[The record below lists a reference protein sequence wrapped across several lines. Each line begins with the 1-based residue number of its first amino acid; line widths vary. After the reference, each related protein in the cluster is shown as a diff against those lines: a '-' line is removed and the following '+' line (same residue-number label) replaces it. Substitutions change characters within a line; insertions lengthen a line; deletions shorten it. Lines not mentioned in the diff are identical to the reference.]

1 MINENSIYK
10 ISNGN
15 FFSGSPLNLRKEKYN
30 IETLE
35 KNIDTICV
43 KTCVNTQILTAE
55 FCVKY
60 VLNED
65 YMSCIEDT
73 YCLDIG
79 YVLRRQPHLTRE
91 DIMTEYSKINNGE
104 GYAHGI

>member
-1 MINENSIYK
+1 MNNSDS
-10 ISNGN
+10 ISD
-15 FFSGSPLNLRKEKYN
+15 SKSIPTIELNLHKYKYD

-60 VLNED
+60 ILNEE

-73 YCLDIG
+73 YCIDKG
-79 YVLRRQPHLTRE
+79 YVLRRQPHLTDE
-91 DIMTEYSKINNGE
+91 DIMREYAKINNGE
-104 GYAHGI
+104 GYEHGI

>member
-1 MINENSIYK
+1 MNN
-10 ISNGN
+10 NGID
-15 FFSGSPLNLRKEKYN
+15 SKGIPRIELNLRSNKYD

-35 KNIDTICV
+35 KNVDYINM

-60 VLNED
+60 ILNED

-73 YCLDIG
+73 YCIDKG
-79 YVLRRQPHLTRE
+79 YVLRRQPHLTNE
-91 DIMTEYSKINNGE
+91 DIMREYAKINNGE
-104 GYAHGI
+104 GYEHGI

>member
-1 MINENSIYK
+1 MNCQEEIDNSDLRIN
-10 ISNGN
+10 
-15 FFSGSPLNLRKEKYN
+15 KYD

-35 KNIDTICV
+35 RNV
-43 KTCVNTQILTAE
+43 NNLNMKTCVNTQVLTAE

-73 YCLDIG
+73 YCIDSG
-79 YVLRRQPHLTRE
+79 YVLKRQPHLTYAE
-91 DIMTEYSKINNGE
+91 ILHEYSKINDGK

>member
-1 MINENSIYK
+1 MEHK
-10 ISNGN
+10 ISDDKDISMNV
-15 FFSGSPLNLRKEKYN
+15 FNLRKYKYD

-35 KNIDTICV
+35 KNIGYICV

-60 VLNED
+60 ILNED
-65 YMSCIEDT
+65 FMSCVEDT
-73 YCLDIG
+73 YCIDKG
-79 YVLRRQPHLTRE
+79 YVLRRQPHLTDE
-91 DIMTEYSKINNGE
+91 DIMTEYAKINNGD

>member
-1 MINENSIYK
+1 MNIEPS
-10 ISNGN
+10 
-15 FFSGSPLNLRKEKYN
+15 LNLRQNKYD
-30 IETLE
+30 IATLIA
-35 KNIDTICV
+35 NVDQIDM
-43 KTCVNTQILTAE
+43 KACVNTQILTAE

-91 DIMTEYSKINNGE
+91 EIMTEYEKINDGE

>member
-1 MINENSIYK
+1 MNNSNNDSNNDSK
-10 ISNGN
+10 II
-15 FFSGSPLNLRKEKYN
+15 PRIELNLRKYKYD

-60 VLNED
+60 ILNED

-73 YCLDIG
+73 YCLDKG
-79 YVLRRQPHLTRE
+79 YVLRRQPHLTDE
-91 DIMTEYSKINNGE
+91 DIMREYEKINNGA
-104 GYAHGI
+104 GYEHGI

>member
-1 MINENSIYK
+1 MTE
-10 ISNGN
+10 
-15 FFSGSPLNLRKEKYN
+15 LNLRKYKYN
-30 IETLE
+30 LDTLE
-35 KNIDTICV
+35 KNVDSIDM
-43 KTCVNTQILTAE
+43 KTCVNTQILSAE

-91 DIMTEYSKINNGE
+91 EILLEYSKINNGE

>member
-1 MINENSIYK
+1 MNIEPSLIEL
-10 ISNGN
+10 S
-15 FFSGSPLNLRKEKYN
+15 LNLRQNKYD
-30 IETLE
+30 IATLIA
-35 KNIDTICV
+35 NVDQIDM
-43 KTCVNTQILTAE
+43 KACVNTQVLTAE

-91 DIMTEYSKINNGE
+91 EIMTEYEKINDGE